1 MAIEVGN
8 VLEGRVTGVKPFGA
22 FVALPEGKSGMVHIS
37 EVSNEYVQDINTV
50 LHDGDAVKVQVIN
63 IAPDG
68 KIALSIK
75 RLLSPAPRQPRSD
88 RGPRPGGPR
97 QNSPRE
103 GGHFGNSRGGGRPP
117 REGGRGP
124 ARDAAPR
131 VWQPKAPAKSDN
143 LSFEDMMS
151 RFKSQS
157 EEKMADLDHETNN
170 RRGGGYAPRSL
181 RGRLAIERTWPAPA
195 GRACFL
201 VVRQRPRTR
210 KEPECLQNL
219 N

>member
-8 VLEGRVTGVKPFGA
+8 IFEGRVTGVKPFGA
-22 FVALPEGKSGMVHIS
+22 FVALPEGRVGMVHIS
-37 EVSNEYVQDINTV
+37 EVSNEYVQDIAAV
-50 LHDGDAVKVQVIN
+50 LHDGDTVKVQVIN
-63 IAPDG
+63 VAPDG

-75 RLLSPAPRQPRSD
+75 RLLPPAPRA
-88 RGPRPGGPR
+88 
-97 QNSPRE
+97 PRE
-103 GGHFGNSRGGGRPP
+103 GRRNGQGGRPQ
-117 REGGRGP
+117 GGRGP

-170 RRGGGYAPRSL
+170 RRGGGYAPRGR
-181 RGRLAIERTWPAPA
+181 RGSR
-195 GRACFL
+195 
-201 VVRQRPRTR
+201 
-210 KEPECLQNL
+210 
-219 N
+219 

>member
-75 RLLSPAPRQPRSD
+75 RLLPPAPRQPR
-88 RGPRPGGPR
+88 
-97 QNSPRE
+97 Q
-103 GGHFGNSRGGGRPP
+103 
-117 REGGRGP
+117 
-124 ARDAAPR
+124 
-131 VWQPKAPAKSDN
+131 
-143 LSFEDMMS
+143 
-151 RFKSQS
+151 
-157 EEKMADLDHETNN
+157 
-170 RRGGGYAPRSL
+170 RRYPTAS
-181 RGRLAIERTWPAPA
+181 
-195 GRACFL
+195 
-201 VVRQRPRTR
+201 
-210 KEPECLQNL
+210 
-219 N
+219 

>member
-75 RLLSPAPRQPRSD
+75 RLLPPAPRQPREG
-88 RGPRPGGPR
+88 RPAGPRPGGFR
-97 QNSPRE
+97 NGQE
-103 GGHFGNSRGGGRPP
+103 GGRSGGRGAGRAP

-124 ARDAAPR
+124 AREAAPR
-131 VWQPKAPAKSDN
+131 VWQPKPAAPQGEM
-143 LSFEDMMS
+143 SFEDMMA
-151 RFKSQS
+151 RYKTRS
-157 EEKMADLDHETNN
+157 EEKIADLKRVTENHRGGYSR
-170 RRGGGYAPRSL
+170 RRG
-181 RGRLAIERTWPAPA
+181 
-195 GRACFL
+195 
-201 VVRQRPRTR
+201 
-210 KEPECLQNL
+210 
-219 N
+219 